1 LFRFL
6 QQHHAELRGQ
16 RAFEALQQGRVD
28 EVLAAAEN
36 AAMGAFA

>member
-1 LFRFL
+1 M
-6 QQHHAELRGQ
+6 GQ
-16 RAFEALQQGRVD
+16 RAFEALEKGRVD

>member
-1 LFRFL
+1 L

-16 RAFEALQQGRVD
+16 RAFEALQKGRVD

-36 AAMGAFA
+36 AAMGVFA